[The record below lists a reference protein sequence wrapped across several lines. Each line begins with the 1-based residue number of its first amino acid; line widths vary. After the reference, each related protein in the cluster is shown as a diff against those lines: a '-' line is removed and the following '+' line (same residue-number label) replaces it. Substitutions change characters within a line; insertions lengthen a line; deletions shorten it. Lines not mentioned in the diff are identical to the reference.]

1 MRPVLRRRFPLR
13 AAEIVRPPRRGLRSF
28 LSACSALLAL
38 AMHGASLHAQTVSLR
53 ELRAT
58 VEGTWQLD
66 EWHEN
71 GRVLRPPQVDGRW
84 SNHDGVVLFMVHRTT
99 SDSVFSQS
107 GFGTYQMDART
118 WSYGYARTESSSGL
132 IGGVAQVTIGR
143 ADSRSFKVSRKGSTI
158 ILTFVG
164 PDDDRREY
172 DGAFF
177 TLIQN
182 GMVVRRWRRVH

>member
-1 MRPVLRRRFPLR
+1 MVESASAKGESVRRS
-13 AAEIVRPPRRGLRSF
+13 RS
-28 LSACSALLAL
+28 SRVAVSALLAL
-38 AMHGASLHAQTVSLR
+38 AIPGASLHAQSVSLN

-66 EWHEN
+66 EWHVN
-71 GRVLRPPQVDGRW
+71 GHVLRPPQVDGRW
-84 SNHDGVVLFMVHRTT
+84 SNRDGVVLFMVHRTT
-99 SDSVFSQS
+99 GDSVFSQS
-107 GFGTYQMDART
+107 GYGTYQMDART
-118 WSYGYARTESSSGL
+118 WSYGYARTEALSGS
-132 IGGVAQVTIGR
+132 IGGPAQVTIGR
-143 ADSRSFKVSRKGSTI
+143 ADSRSFRVSRKGSKI

-182 GMVVRRWRRVH
+182 GEVVRKWRRVQ